1 MAENARPMNGPGGRR
16 GPRGPKPKVEN
27 PGKLF
32 KRLMDIFSRVIHHMS
47 LLLSFVFL

>member
-32 KRLMDIFSRVIHHMS
+32 KRLISQACGVQ
-47 LLLSFVFL
+47 LYE